1 MNFDFIVVGAGTA
14 GCVLANR
21 LSADSANRVLLI
33 EAGARD
39 RHPFIHIP
47 AATGAAISTA
57 SLNWRFMTAP
67 QKHLNERQLAQPRGR
82 GLGGS
87 SAINGMVYFRGHPK
101 DFDNWAAGGA
111 AGWSFV
117 EVLPYFLRA
126 EDNLDFRDSP
136 WHGTGGPMAVS
147 SIRDRNP
154 LNGAFEAAM
163 QSLGYRYN
171 ADFNAGDSE
180 GYGPRQLNVRNGR
193 RESMATAYLRPIRG
207 RENLCVLTDTFV
219 QRVEIE
225 QGRAAAVTVA
235 EGGTVRRIEAARE
248 VILCAGAIQSPQLLL
263 LSGIGDG
270 AQLKN
275 IGIEVRRHLPAVG
288 ANLFDHPS
296 APVMMETNN
305 TESYGVSARTAP
317 RVLWDVLR
325 YLLFRRGALASN
337 LFESAAFLRT
347 RDGLDRPDLQF
358 VFQPARKMPPGYPVP
373 VGHGFVLNPV
383 NLYPKSRGRVA
394 LAGPDPN
401 LAPVIDPNVFAEP
414 DDLLPIL
421 RGIAIARRVFAA
433 PAFARYAAT
442 ETGPGPAV
450 QGDTALADYIR
461 RIAYAVNHQA
471 GTCRM
476 GRDPNTVLDPD
487 LRVRGVAGLRVADAS
502 VFPSPVGGNTNAAV
516 VMIAEKAADLILGR
530 PAPAALNPATAER
543 QSRP

>member
-1 MNFDFIVVGAGTA
+1 VGAGTA

-21 LSADSANRVLLI
+21 LSEDPGNRVLLI
-33 EAGARD
+33 EAGGRD
-39 RHPFIHIP
+39 RHPFIHVP
-47 AATGAAISTA
+47 AATGAAIATA

-67 QKHLNERQLAQPRGR
+67 QKHLHDRRLAQPRGR

-101 DFDNWAAGGA
+101 DFDDWAAGGA
-111 AGWSFV
+111 VGWNFR

-163 QSLGYRYN
+163 DTLGYRYN
-171 ADFNAGDSE
+171 ADFNAGESE
-180 GYGPRQLNVRNGR
+180 GYGPRQLNVRLGR
-193 RESMATAYLRPIRG
+193 RESMATAYLRPIRS
-207 RENLCVLTDTFV
+207 RKNLLVLTDTLV
-219 QRVEIE
+219 HRIEIEDGRAAGVTIE
-225 QGRAAAVTVA
+225 QGGST
-235 EGGTVRRIEAARE
+235 RRIDAGSE

-270 AQLKN
+270 AQLLAL
-275 IGIEVRRHLPAVG
+275 GIRLRRHLPAVG
-288 ANLFDHPS
+288 ANLCDHPS
-296 APVMMETNN
+296 APVMMETADPD
-305 TESYGVSARTAP
+305 SYGLSLRAAP
-317 RVLWDVLR
+317 RVLWDLVR

-347 RDGLDRPDLQF
+347 REGLDRPDVQF

-394 LAGPDPN
+394 LAGPDPRA
-401 LAPVIDPNVFAEP
+401 APVIDPNLFSEPEDVFP
-414 DDLLPIL
+414 LV
-421 RGIAIARRVFAA
+421 RGIEIARRAFATS
-433 PAFARYAAT
+433 AFARYAAI
-442 ETGPGPAV
+442 EVGPGAEV
-450 QGDTALADYIR
+450 QGEAALIEYVR
-461 RIAYAVNHQA
+461 RIAYTVNHQVSS
-471 GTCRM
+471 CRM
-476 GRDPNTVLDPD
+476 GRDANTALDPD

-516 VMIAEKAADLILGR
+516 VMVAEKAADLILGR
-530 PAPAALNPATAER
+530 PPPAPEEPAKQGLAG
-543 QSRP
+543 P